1 MKKMLLQF
9 CLMLPAFALQAQEL
23 RTISNPD
30 VIQGVLI
37 KITPPLSEF
46 KPDPSWVD
54 EIVRDENG
62 ALKEQKDNV
71 EHRNGGHPAVD
82 PFALPQGI
90 DPVLQNNFYSK
101 KRANSILQNFEGQ
114 GYTNVNP
121 ADPSICVGPNHVI
134 QMING
139 SSGARFVIYSK
150 NGTVIQAE
158 QYMDAISGVPG
169 LGDPIAMYDQFADRF
184 VISEFSASGNKL
196 IVMISQT
203 ANPTGSWFIYQFTA
217 AEFPDY
223 PKYGIWPN
231 AYICTTNESNNKVYA
246 MNRPLML
253 AGTPVV
259 SMLSFSISA
268 LETVGFQA
276 AAPVNI
282 SGTTLPPVG
291 TNPMILRMVDD
302 LWTSNPSDVDR
313 LEMWTMNLDFIT
325 PANSSLSQQPNIN
338 TAAFDSDLCGYNTL
352 SCIRQPGATR
362 MDPIREIIMNRVYYR
377 NFGTHQSLVAL
388 HAVDPGVL
396 DRAGC
401 RWYELRRTGLG
412 PWSIFQQS
420 TYAPDTNSRW
430 MGSMAINNAGTIGMM
445 YNISSKA
452 LFPSLRF
459 TGRIASDPL
468 NTMTEPEQTIIAGA
482 ASNGSNRWGDYNDMQ
497 VDPSDDETFWTT
509 GMYRPTGSGWST
521 RISSFSI
528 SQFALPLSLLS
539 FDGKQINE
547 KEIQLTWNVENENN
561 VSRYEVERLEDN
573 GNYSFIASVSYKHHT
588 QATNEYTYTD
598 LSFNAFANKEYRLK
612 MIDQDGKFRYSNT
625 VTISGKPTQAIEI
638 YPNPVLHDKLY
649 IRINEK
655 FASKKLF
662 FMVYDQNSKKVIQQQ
677 KESVDNNQ
685 IHAINLTS
693 LPIGLYYL
701 AVQDANGNTLSKEK
715 ITKK

>member
-1 MKKMLLQF
+1 MKKILLSLSVLLITIQVI
-9 CLMLPAFALQAQEL
+9 AQEG
-23 RTISNPD
+23 RTITNPE

-46 KPDPSWVD
+46 KPDPTWID
-54 EIVRDENG
+54 EQVRDENG
-62 ALKEQKDNV
+62 VINENKNNV

-82 PFALPQGI
+82 PNALPKGD
-90 DPVLQNNFYSK
+90 DPVWQKSFYSK
-101 KRANSILQNFEGQ
+101 KRANSILQNFDGQ

-121 ADPSICVGPNHVI
+121 ADPSLCVGPNHVI

-139 SSGARFVIYSK
+139 SSGARMAIYSK
-150 NGTVIQAE
+150 TGTVIQAA
-158 QYMDAISGVPG
+158 QYMDAISGIPG

-196 IVMISQT
+196 VVMISQT
-203 ANPTGSWFIYQFTA
+203 ANPTGSWYIYQFTA
-217 AEFPDY
+217 PEFPDY

-259 SMLSFSISA
+259 TMLSFTITA
-268 LETVGFQA
+268 LETIGFQA

-282 SGTTLPPVG
+282 SGTTLPPAG
-291 TNPMILRMVDD
+291 TNPMLLRMVDD
-302 LWTSNPSDVDR
+302 AWTSAPADVDR

-325 PANSSLSQQPNIN
+325 PANSSLSQQADIN
-338 TAAFDSDLCGYNTL
+338 TAAFTSDLCGYSTL
-352 SCIRQPGATR
+352 NCIRQPGTTR

-388 HAVDPGVL
+388 HSVDPGVL

-401 RWYELRRTGLG
+401 RWYEMRRTGLG
-412 PWSIFQQS
+412 AWSMFQQG

-430 MGSMAINNAGTIGMM
+430 MGTMAINNAGTIGMM
-445 YNISSKA
+445 YNVSSKA
-452 LFPSLRF
+452 VFPSIRF
-459 TGRIASDPL
+459 TGRISSDPL
-468 NTMTEPEQTIIAGA
+468 GTMTEPEQTIVAGA
-482 ASNGSNRWGDYNDMQ
+482 ATNGSNRWGDYNDMQ

-539 FDGKQINE
+539 FDGKRIND
-547 KEIQLTWNVENENN
+547 KEINLNWNVENENN
-561 VSRYEVERLEDN
+561 VARYEIERQEDN
-573 GNYSFIASVSYKHHT
+573 DNYQMIASIPYKHHT
-588 QATNEYTYTD
+588 QSTNEYSFTD
-598 LSFNAFANKEYRLK
+598 VTFNALATKEYRLK
-612 MIDQDGKFRYSNT
+612 MIDQDGKYRYSNT
-625 VTISGKPTQAIEI
+625 VTISGKASQSIEI
-638 YPNPVLHDKLY
+638 YPNPVIHDVLY
-649 IRINEK
+649 IRINE
-655 FASKKLF
+655 ATVSKKLSF
-662 FMVYDQNSKKVIQQQ
+662 VIYNQNAQKVIQQE
-677 KESVDNNQ
+677 KELLNVNQ
-685 IHAINLTS
+685 IQSIDLSALS
-693 LPIGLYYL
+693 SGLYYL
-701 AVQDANGNTLSKEK
+701 SVLDAQGNIISKEK